1 MDDRPET
8 PQAALGRLDPDL
20 VVGDWQPLAG
30 GRTNRLWRAGRFTV
44 KQFDAAA
51 ASPLFPNDAGA
62 EARALGLFAPLGLAP
77 RLRAQGADWLIY
89 DHAEGRPW
97 AGDPAPVARALHRL
111 HRARVPQGSFRTA
124 PNGSAAILADARRI
138 HGLPDAPA
146 DPHCPPVVPVPIH
159 ADAVAGNILDT
170 AAGPLFID
178 WQCPAMGDP
187 VEDICTLLS
196 PAMTWLYTGKP
207 ISPDWANALLRAYPD
222 AETVAR
228 ARLMLPV
235 YRWRIAAHC
244 AWKAARGDADYAAA
258 LRLEL

>member
-8 PQAALGRLDPDL
+8 PQAALGWLDPDL
-20 VVGDWQPLAG
+20 AVGDWQPLAG